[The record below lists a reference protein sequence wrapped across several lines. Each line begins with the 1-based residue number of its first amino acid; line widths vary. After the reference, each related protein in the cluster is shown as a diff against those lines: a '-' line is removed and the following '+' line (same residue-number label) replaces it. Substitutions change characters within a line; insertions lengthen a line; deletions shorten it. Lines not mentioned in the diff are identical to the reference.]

1 MAHDGIMTG
10 ILIPEGG
17 DPRHVEFETLG
28 RDSVDE
34 ALARLVGGWFD
45 TWPGVIPGVDLWIND
60 DGASKFGPNR
70 AIYATGTRRA
80 SAGGEPYAI
89 LHGPIVALG
98 FDPDTCESVS
108 LTDGQ
113 ARAVIEY
120 FTETSP
126 AGSGLV
132 ESMRLGPGVPPF
144 PDDRAD
150 TVPPCTRGGCDM
162 AKMRSTT
169 GYLDAMLM
177 ESALLARTC
186 VPRTACGTTSPR
198 PLPCRMARRP
208 RFSTRR
214 LRPPREAWSVPC
226 PVVVGRGLLD
236 GEGRD
241 AGRVVSRRRL
251 QAGACPASRRSPW
264 LRPPRAGAQSRP
276 GSGRGGRGGA
286 GEPVALLPLVARGFA
301 VRPGVEGVAR
311 VAGACRVPPPLFFVW
326 PGFQCRRRA
335 GVASSIPSVSMSLT
349 ASSYPSFHPSM

>member
-17 DPRHVEFETLG
+17 DPRRVEFETLG

-150 TVPPCTRGGCDM
+150 TVPPC
-162 AKMRSTT
+162 
-169 GYLDAMLM
+169 
-177 ESALLARTC
+177 E
-186 VPRTACGTTSPR
+186 
-198 PLPCRMARRP
+198 
-208 RFSTRR
+208 
-214 LRPPREAWSVPC
+214 
-226 PVVVGRGLLD
+226 RGL
-236 GEGRD
+236 
-241 AGRVVSRRRL
+241 
-251 QAGACPASRRSPW
+251 
-264 LRPPRAGAQSRP
+264 
-276 GSGRGGRGGA
+276 
-286 GEPVALLPLVARGFA
+286 
-301 VRPGVEGVAR
+301 
-311 VAGACRVPPPLFFVW
+311 
-326 PGFQCRRRA
+326 
-335 GVASSIPSVSMSLT
+335 
-349 ASSYPSFHPSM
+349 